1 MSKASP
7 NITIKQSSDASGVT
21 TVELEQSAVGMKAEG
36 QFVLDWNPATSTK
49 GPLGEVERM
58 YFHVFTICS
67 LSDFL

>member
-21 TVELEQSAVGMKAEG
+21 TVELEQSAIGMKAEG
-36 QFVLDWNPATSTK
+36 QFVLDWNPATFTK
-49 GPLGEVERM
+49 GPPGEVERM